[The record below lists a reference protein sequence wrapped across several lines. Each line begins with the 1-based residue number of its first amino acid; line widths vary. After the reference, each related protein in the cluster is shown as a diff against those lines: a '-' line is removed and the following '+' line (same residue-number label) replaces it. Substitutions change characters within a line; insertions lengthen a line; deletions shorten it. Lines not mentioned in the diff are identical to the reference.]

1 MTEGCALNASP
12 DGIARVTGALT
23 FETVARLYRDM
34 ERSLSGTGPI
44 ETVDLAG
51 VSAADSAGLA
61 LLLEWQARQRK
72 RGRELAITNAPDNL
86 LRLARLSE
94 AIDLLHISG
103 RGERP

>member
-1 MTEGCALNASP
+1 MTDDCALSVGS
-12 DGIARVTGALT
+12 DGVARVTGALT

-34 ERSLSGTGPI
+34 EHRLPATGPI
-44 ETVDLAG
+44 ETVDLDG

-72 RGRELAITNAPDNL
+72 RDQQLVITNAPGNL

-94 AIDLLHISG
+94 ALELLHISG
-103 RGERP
+103 RGKQ

>member
-1 MTEGCALNASP
+1 MTEGCALNAGS
-12 DGIARVTGALT
+12 DGVARVSGALT
-23 FETVARLYRDM
+23 FETVTRLFHDM
-34 ERSLSGTGPI
+34 ERRLPDTGPI
-44 ETVDLAG
+44 ETVDLDG
-51 VSAADSAGLA
+51 VSTADSAGLA

-103 RGERP
+103 RGERS

>member
-1 MTEGCALNASP
+1 MTESCAFAAGS

-34 ERSLSGTGPI
+34 EKRLPGTEPI
-44 ETVDLAG
+44 EAVDLDG
-51 VSAADSAGLA
+51 VSGADSAGLA

-72 RGRELAITNAPDNL
+72 RGRELTITNAPDSL

-94 AIDLLHISG
+94 AIDALNISG
-103 RGERP
+103 RGERA